1 MNGVFTA
8 SIIMALVGI
17 IGLAIG
23 MIFINREIELLKEE
37 QQRTDEYAHE
47 NLTKHEKAII
57 NSWNE
62 IQTVKSETNENANQV
77 KDIRSAM
84 NRISSDANADIATL
98 SRKIYGTGDLKE
110 FERVKTAAYAA
121 DMRSKSLEKVVHAMA
136 GTSGPYGPR
145 KTIRNGLITMSVA
158 DDARVIDAEVRNH
171 DEPNQ

>member
-62 IQTVKSETNENANQV
+62 IQTVRGETNENANQV
-77 KDIRSAM
+77 KDIRTAM
-84 NRISSDANADIATL
+84 NRIASDANADIATL
-98 SRKIYGTGDLKE
+98 SRKIYGTGDMKE

-158 DDARVIDAEVRNH
+158 DDARVIDAEVRNT
-171 DEPNQ
+171 DA